1 MKNMKNQP
9 IVIKRKELVV
19 FPALEGYQYGKGKYL
34 VVTKCQ
40 AGFPTTSYVDA
51 DSPIAAFR
59 RYKAKAIMNIS
70 KVGDNHNSTVFARV
84 GKKVWIAEEMLVE
97 MTVGD
102 INQDLSN
109 TGLYHQGQYQLVG
122 AKTWADKAYIANA
135 A

>member
-1 MKNMKNQP
+1 MKNQP

-40 AGFPTTSYVDA
+40 AGFPTTSYTEA

-59 RYKAKAIMNIS
+59 HYKAKAIMNIS
-70 KVGDNHNSTVFARV
+70 KVGENHNSTVFARV

-122 AKTWADKAYIANA
+122 AKTWADKAYVANA

>member
-1 MKNMKNQP
+1 MKNQP

-70 KVGDNHNSTVFARV
+70 KVGENHNSTVFARV

-122 AKTWADKAYIANA
+122 AKTWADKAYVANA

>member
-70 KVGDNHNSTVFARV
+70 KVGENHNSTVFARV

-122 AKTWADKAYIANA
+122 AKTWADKAYVANA